1 MGVLSPS
8 KRDWFGILRED
19 TLNLRRR
26 THTDTEDG
34 FKGTGTRTKTKRGR
48 LVPEVDRMNSLVFGR
63 AVRVLGLLTPDTS
76 C

>member
-1 MGVLSPS
+1 MAVLSPS

-34 FKGTGTRTKTKRGR
+34 FKRTGTRTKTKRGR

>member
-1 MGVLSPS
+1 MDALLPS
-8 KRDWFGILRED
+8 KRGWSGILRED

-34 FKGTGTRTKTKRGR
+34 FKGTGTRIKTRRER
-48 LVPEVDRMNSLVFGR
+48 LVPEAGRMNSLAFGR
-63 AVRVLGLLTPDTS
+63 AVRVLGLLTPDIS